1 MIPVT
6 VRAAPHLELFLAF
19 AAGAPGQRH
28 GPGIREGTLG
38 DLAPDAGLTELLA
51 ALEKAAETLPD
62 RRIITFA
69 RDIFSPFWQANA
81 APYKAAAAR
90 LQARLAAHPRSDLGA
105 LFGFDVSLDLQH
117 LGLRQRTG
125 AARRIPVSQIAA
137 VHLYPSAFNAAG
149 FWCLGAGRDGKQL
162 VHLPVQDEALAAAI
176 VPLAAPVTT
185 TVTSPVAA
193 LVETRP
199 QRTPRPAEAPHFAAI
214 CRALGNASRLA
225 MAEMMAREPITG
237 AEIGRRLQLS
247 TPAVTHHLNIL
258 RQAGL
263 VDEVRLGTSIEL
275 SLRRQT
281 VQELGHLALDHFS
294 GGRAQPVPRRSRR
307 RKGTF

>member
-1 MIPVT
+1 MVPVAIC
-6 VRAAPHLELFLAF
+6 VAPHLELFLAF
-19 AAGAPGQRH
+19 AAGTPEQRRMADN
-28 GPGIREGTLG
+28 PLAALG
-38 DLAPDAGLTELLA
+38 DIAPDASLAELLR
-51 ALEKAAETLPD
+51 ALAEAAETLPD

-69 RDIFSPFWQANA
+69 NTAFAPFWRANA
-81 APYKAAAAR
+81 APYAAAAAR
-90 LQARLAAHPRSDLGA
+90 LQARLAAHPRADLGA

-149 FWCLGAGRDGKQL
+149 FWCLSAGGGGKQL
-162 VHLPVQDEALAAAI
+162 VHLPVQDDVLAEAIA
-176 VPLAAPVTT
+176 PLAAPV
-185 TVTSPVAA
+185 AA
-193 LVETRP
+193 PRETPPAPRAA
-199 QRTPRPAEAPHFAAI
+199 RPAEAPHFAAI
-214 CRALGNASRLA
+214 CRALGDASRLA

-237 AEIGRRLQLS
+237 AEIGRRLRLS

-263 VDEVRLGTSIEL
+263 VDEVRLGTSIQL

-281 VQELGHLALDHFS
+281 VQEMGRLALDHFS
-294 GGRAQPVPRRSRR
+294 GAGARPAPRRSRR
-307 RKGTF
+307 RKGSL

>member
-6 VRAAPHLELFLAF
+6 VCAAPRLELFLAF
-19 AAGAPGQRH
+19 AAGASGQRH
-28 GPGIREGTLG
+28 GPDIPTGTLG

-51 ALEKAAETLPD
+51 ALENAAETLPD

-69 RDIFSPFWQANA
+69 RDIFAPFWQANA
-81 APYKAAAAR
+81 APYAAAAAR
-90 LQARLAAHPRSDLGA
+90 LQARLAAYPRADLGA

-149 FWCLGAGRDGKQL
+149 FWCVGAGRDGKQL
-162 VHLPVQDEALAAAI
+162 VELPVQDEALAAAI
-176 VPLAAPVTT
+176 VALAAPVTA
-185 TVTSPVAA
+185 PVAA

-199 QRTPRPAEAPHFAAI
+199 LRTPRPAEAPHFAAI

-225 MAEMMAREPITG
+225 MAEMMARGPITG

-281 VQELGHLALDHFS
+281 VQELGRLAIDHFS
-294 GGRAQPVPRRSRR
+294 DGRAQPVPRRSRR
-307 RKGTF
+307 RKGTV

>member
-1 MIPVT
+1 MIPVA
-6 VRAAPHLELFLAF
+6 VRAAPHFELFLAF
-19 AAGAPGQRH
+19 ATWARAQHH
-28 GPGIREGTLG
+28 GPDIREGTLG
-38 DLAPDAGLTELLA
+38 DLAPDTGLTELLA

-69 RDIFSPFWQANA
+69 HDVFAPFWQANA
-81 APYKAAAAR
+81 APYAAAAAR
-90 LQARLAAHPRSDLGA
+90 LQARLAAHPRADLGA

-125 AARRIPVSQIAA
+125 AARRVPVSQIAA

-149 FWCLGAGRDGKQL
+149 FWCVGAGRDGKQL
-162 VHLPVQDEALAAAI
+162 VDLPVQDEALAAAI
-176 VPLAAPVTT
+176 VPLAAPV
-185 TVTSPVAA
+185 AA
-193 LVETRP
+193 VVETRP
-199 QRTPRPAEAPHFAAI
+199 LRTPRPAEAPHFAAI

-281 VQELGHLALDHFS
+281 VQELGRLAIDHFS

-307 RKGTF
+307 RKGTV